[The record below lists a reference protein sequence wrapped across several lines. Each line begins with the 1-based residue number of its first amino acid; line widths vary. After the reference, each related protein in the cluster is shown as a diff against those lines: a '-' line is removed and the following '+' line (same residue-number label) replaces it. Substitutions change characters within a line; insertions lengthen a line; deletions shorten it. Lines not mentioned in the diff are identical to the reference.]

1 MPDMHSKMEA
11 SRDWE
16 RAQRQAFVESVVSA
30 LPFSHSADLL
40 PFEEVK
46 QRLRLAQRNYRGI
59 QEVDLDQIR
68 GSVGRYRD
76 FTASFNPRNPQ
87 MRDRWIRVS
96 AAAGSGE
103 VPPVELFKVG
113 DAYFVMDGNHRV
125 SAARQ
130 TGALTIQA
138 HVWEFTTPTGLSAH
152 ADLDELLI
160 REEYAHFL
168 GQTHLDQLRPE
179 QEIAF
184 TVPGKYN
191 ELLAQIAWYQD
202 VLTRIDG
209 EPCTYENA
217 VTSWYDMIYTP
228 AVQII
233 EQSAALEHFPDRTE
247 ADLFVWTWLYSR
259 FGEGGNQVTPLKD
272 SAHIAV
278 KQQEKRKPL
287 QRLFSGKRDI
297 IEEL

>member
-1 MPDMHSKMEA
+1 MPDMQSKMAA

-30 LPFSHSADLL
+30 LPFAQSSDLL
-40 PFEEVK
+40 SFEDVK
-46 QRLRLAQRNYRGI
+46 QRLKLAQRNYRGI

-76 FTASFNPRNPQ
+76 FTASFNPRKPQ

-113 DAYFVMDGNHRV
+113 DAFFVMDGNHRV

-130 TGALTIQA
+130 AGAPTIQA
-138 HVWEFTTPTGLSAH
+138 HVWEFTAPTGLSAH

-160 REEYAHFL
+160 REEYANFL
-168 GQTHLDQLRPE
+168 EQTHLDQLRPE
-179 QEIAF
+179 QDITF

-209 EPCTYENA
+209 EPCSYENA

-233 EQSAALEHFPDRTE
+233 QHSDALEHFPGRTE
-247 ADLFVWTWLYSR
+247 ADLFVWMWLYSR
-259 FGEGGNQVTPLKD
+259 FGEGDNHVTPLREAA
-272 SAHIAV
+272 SVAV
-278 KQQEKRKPL
+278 EQQEKRRPL
-287 QRLFSGKRDI
+287 ARLFSGKKDI